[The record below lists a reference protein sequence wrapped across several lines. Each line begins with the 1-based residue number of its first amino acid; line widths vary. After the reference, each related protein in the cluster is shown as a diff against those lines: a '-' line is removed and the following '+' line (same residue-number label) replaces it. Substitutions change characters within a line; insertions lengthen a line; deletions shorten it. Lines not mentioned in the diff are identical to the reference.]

1 MKMAKSLWDGLL
13 AIAVYNDSFYYV
25 KKYTL
30 IFSIC
35 FNSTRMFL
43 TYLIV
48 INSNQ

>member
-1 MKMAKSLWDGLL
+1 MAKSLWDGLL

-25 KKYTL
+25 KYTL